1 MIHINRK
8 ENGPYEFK
16 FDALTSMVNKAKSR
30 INSNPLDAVRF
41 DRKDRWNEGFRNI
54 YFSQF
59 TNRCGI
65 SRIHYGIDTMTPN
78 KSHLLGKCDYTKHN
92 HHLGKSNHIDL
103 PSGMSF
109 ISYQEEYRDD
119 TFSEI
124 LIFNLEFSIDIFISV
139 FFLTDCFKNNLSLL
153 LVFIVSSPLKS

>member
-1 MIHINRK
+1 MNPIDK
-8 ENGPYEFK
+8 
-16 FDALTSMVNKAKSR
+16 LR
-30 INSNPLDAVRF
+30 IREDGYNL
-41 DRKDRWNEGFRNI
+41 I
-54 YFSQF
+54 YFTQM

-65 SRIHYGIDTMTPN
+65 LRIHYGIDTMTPN

-124 LIFNLEFSIDIFISV
+124 LIFQ
-139 FFLTDCFKNNLSLL
+139 KNELGG
-153 LVFIVSSPLKS
+153 P